1 MRTCTVGRNCLTRV
15 ASGGSGVSLGV
26 GTLRSDP
33 NAVGGGKTVSAHHL
47 LSAVGDS
54 WFGSH
59 NALPLRGHQ
68 YKALRKDRVPGRPP
82 GSTSE
87 RLPHADDPPLDVL
100 RRLAEWGR

>member
-1 MRTCTVGRNCLTRV
+1 MRTCTVGRDCLTRV
-15 ASGGSGVSLGV
+15 ARMKRRGIIEGWDAQIGSEH
-26 GTLRSDP
+26 
-33 NAVGGGKTVSAHHL
+33 GGGKDGLAHHRL
-47 LSAVGDS
+47 DAVGDPR
-54 WFGSH
+54 FGSH

-68 YKALRKDRVPGRPP
+68 YKTLRKDRVPGRPP